1 MHINFLLFIFA
12 RGWRGLT
19 ARRKQKHSHQN
30 LHDSSRVCLCPN
42 RSPHGNSGLLAN
54 SISLESCILQYG
66 LGSCQGW
73 QYVWG
78 SIATH
83 DCTAFG
89 WLGGIQTGLT
99 ITRPSHIMLSIVAS
113 PGDSRPSRKTSCRVL
128 QAWGLLC
135 GQAHLCIPMCAESL
149 HHITL
154 VAERWNAMV
163 ATAGDQ
169 CMLVQAA
176 EGPGA
181 RHLYN
186 RQRYVA
192 AAQIPQHCI
201 VYILYAL

>member
-1 MHINFLLFIFA
+1 
-12 RGWRGLT
+12 
-19 ARRKQKHSHQN
+19 
-30 LHDSSRVCLCPN
+30 
-42 RSPHGNSGLLAN
+42 
-54 SISLESCILQYG
+54 
-66 LGSCQGW
+66 
-73 QYVWG
+73 
-78 SIATH
+78 
-83 DCTAFG
+83 
-89 WLGGIQTGLT
+89 
-99 ITRPSHIMLSIVAS
+99 
-113 PGDSRPSRKTSCRVL
+113 
-128 QAWGLLC
+128 
-135 GQAHLCIPMCAESL
+135 MCAESL